1 MEFLLAGDRRA
12 ALTATFISTGGWSRT
27 IALALAWNVIPALLA
42 RVQGLQL
49 ELEANEALAL
59 KREFLKTFHRSAL
72 KASRAISAIR
82 ALESA
87 GIPTAAFKGLAA
99 MAVLYGDAKH
109 RTIHDGDLL
118 IQRRHLSQALGC
130 LKEHGFVRSG
140 SETLAEYLQF
150 VENSPG
156 FAGNQALAVYG
167 PDESEIDL
175 HWQMAGSGLKVE
187 DIISSAVT
195 TNFMESK
202 IPVVDSIS
210 GFVLTVHHAIRENL
224 AVESACRDFLDVRGW
239 CSQLAST
246 GQLEAAMKRAEE
258 AGCLVSALAVTGIL
272 ANYDNV
278 TPAAQAAEVLRAS
291 ASPSQRRS
299 AARLTEIFHYQ
310 LEKGPLEKDVF
321 YLVHARP
328 WKQILTGLGENWHGY
343 RRTMNTLELRL
354 GQARPLPE
362 RATLLARSIPGLRG
376 LRLAR
381 ELALVKFRMN

>member
-1 MEFLLAGDRRA
+1 MLASDRRA
-12 ALTATFISTGGWSRT
+12 ALIATRIAAGGWNQT

-49 ELEANEALAL
+49 KLESNEALVL
-59 KREFLKTFHRSAL
+59 KREFIKAFSRSAL
-72 KASRAISAIR
+72 KASRAMSGILG
-82 ALESA
+82 LEAA

-109 RTIHDGDLL
+109 RTIHDADLL

-130 LKEHGFVRSG
+130 LEAHGFVRSG
-140 SETLAEYLQF
+140 SETLAEYLHF

-156 FAGNQALAVYG
+156 FAGNQALALYG

-175 HWQMAGSGLKVE
+175 HWEVAGSGLKVE
-187 DIISSAVT
+187 DIISRAVT
-195 TNFMESK
+195 TNFMESR

-210 GFVLTVHHAIRENL
+210 GFLLTVHHAIRENL
-224 AVESACRDFLDVRGW
+224 AVESACRDLLDVRRW

-258 AGCLVSALAVTGIL
+258 TGCLVSALAVTGIL
-272 ANYDNV
+272 GAYDNA
-278 TPAAQAAEVLRAS
+278 TPAAQAAELLRAS
-291 ASPSQRRS
+291 ASSSQRRS
-299 AARLTEIFHYQ
+299 AARLTEVFHYQ
-310 LEKGPLEKDVF
+310 LEKGQLRKDVF
-321 YLVHARP
+321 YLVHWRP
-328 WKQILTGLGENWHGY
+328 WKQVLTGLGENWHGY

-354 GQARPLPE
+354 GQARPLYE

-381 ELALVKFRMN
+381 ELALVKFRVN